1 VVIEVKTDREVQK
14 DVMDA
19 LRWEPDINETNIG
32 VAVNDGVVTLSGNVD
47 SYMEKV
53 DAERAAARVR
63 GVKAVVQEIK
73 VKLLSSYECSDE
85 ELARATVSAL
95 EWDVLIPKDRVKV
108 LVQDGR
114 VTLKGEVDWRYQKEE
129 AENIVCCIR
138 GVRAVNNELIVK
150 PPPSVKPQDV
160 KAKIE
165 GALQRNAILD
175 AHQIKVETE
184 GSKVILSGT
193 VRSWAEKEQARRAA
207 WSAPGV
213 TQVEDNI
220 MVRP

>member
-1 VVIEVKTDREVQK
+1 MKTDRDLQK
-14 DVMDA
+14 DVMDE

-32 VAVNDGVVTLSGNVD
+32 VAVKDGVVTLSGYVD
-47 SYMEKV
+47 SYIEKV
-53 DAERAAARVR
+53 NAERAAARVD
-63 GVKAVVQEIK
+63 GVKAVVEEIK
-73 VKLLSSYECSDE
+73 VKLPSSYECSDE
-85 ELARATVSAL
+85 DLAQAAVGAL
-95 EWDVLIPKDRVKV
+95 EWDVLIPKDRVKI

-129 AENIVCCIR
+129 AENIVCCLR
-138 GVRAVNNELIVK
+138 GVRSVNNEIIVK

-175 AHQIKVETE
+175 ARQIKVETE

-193 VRSWAEKEQARRAA
+193 VRSWAEKEQARQAA
-207 WSAPGV
+207 WAAPGV
-213 TQVEDNI
+213 TQVENKI
-220 MVRP
+220 IVQPV

>member
-1 VVIEVKTDREVQK
+1 MKTDRDLQK
-14 DVMDA
+14 DVMDE

-32 VAVNDGVVTLSGNVD
+32 VAVKDGVVTLSGYVD
-47 SYMEKV
+47 SYIEKV
-53 DAERAAARVR
+53 NAERAAARVD
-63 GVKAVVQEIK
+63 GVKAVVEEIK
-73 VKLLSSYECSDE
+73 VKLPSSYECSDE
-85 ELARATVSAL
+85 DLAQAALGAL
-95 EWDVLIPKDRVKV
+95 EWDVLIPKDRVKI

-129 AENIVCCIR
+129 AENIVCCLR
-138 GVRAVNNELIVK
+138 GVRSVNNEIIVK

-175 AHQIKVETE
+175 ARQIKVETE

-193 VRSWAEKEQARRAA
+193 VRSWAEKEQARQAA
-207 WSAPGV
+207 WAAPGV
-213 TQVEDNI
+213 TQVENKI
-220 MVRP
+220 IVQPV

>member
-1 VVIEVKTDREVQK
+1 MKIDRDLQK
-14 DVMDA
+14 DVMDE

-32 VAVNDGVVTLSGNVD
+32 VAVKDGVVTLSGYVD
-47 SYMEKV
+47 SYIEKV
-53 DAERAAARVR
+53 NAERAAARVD
-63 GVKAVVQEIK
+63 GVKAVVEEIK
-73 VKLLSSYECSDE
+73 VKLPSSYECSDE
-85 ELARATVSAL
+85 DLAQAALGAL
-95 EWDVLIPKDRVKV
+95 EWDVLIPKDRVKI

-129 AENIVCCIR
+129 AENIVCCLR
-138 GVRAVNNELIVK
+138 GVRSVNNEIIVK

-175 AHQIKVETE
+175 ARQIKVETE

-193 VRSWAEKEQARRAA
+193 VRSWAEKEQARQAA
-207 WSAPGV
+207 WAAPGV
-213 TQVEDNI
+213 TQVENKI
-220 MVRP
+220 IVQPV